1 MALQERGV
9 NRSGAWAT
17 RLRPDTLLPM
27 VRAAMV
33 RGEGPP
39 AVLAWV
45 RANGHPARQ
54 LHWNSL
60 DEARARALAGRLAE
74 TLASPG
80 SRADVRTAPLG
91 ETQDAELRASA

>member
-1 MALQERGV
+1 MALQECEK

-17 RLRPDTLLPM
+17 RLRPETLLPM

-33 RGEGPP
+33 RGDGPP

-45 RANGHPARQ
+45 RANGHSACL
-54 LHWNSL
+54 LHWNTQ
-60 DEARARALAGRLAE
+60 DEARARALAGRLAA
-74 TLASPG
+74 TLAAPG

-91 ETQDAELRASA
+91 ETQDAELCASA